1 MKVLYVSH
9 HLKGNDGW
17 SRYARDLISLINEK
31 GVEVLCLVNEV
42 DTLTNIPQSAILS
55 KDPSAYLL
63 SPVIS
68 YLDSRKV
75 NKVIKNFNPDIIHF
89 IVEPYGTMIP
99 FIKKGNSKI
108 VITVHSTF
116 AYIPI
121 LLKGYRRRFAQYI
134 ALLSYE
140 KVDSIISVSKY
151 TEDHLKKHMDSIGG
165 LKHIEG
171 KLNIISGG
179 VASDS
184 VDITAREQLSN
195 IPKEILFVGALK
207 PRKGLLESIM
217 ALSKV
222 KIDFIYRIVGNYE
235 ENNSYVKLIRNKIK
249 ELSLDKKIV
258 LVGSVSDEVLKSM
271 YKKADLFLMLSTNN
285 GADFEGY
292 GLVYI
297 EANGRGVPTIGP
309 SDSGVSDAIVH
320 EKTGYLVN
328 QFDSELV
335 AKTIDNLFENKTIKS
350 EDCIAWANDNTSE
363 IKADKVFE
371 LYKKLVNS
379 KSK

>member
-1 MKVLYVSH
+1 MKILYISH

-17 SRYARDLISLINEK
+17 SRYARDLIALTKEK
-31 GVEVLCLVNEV
+31 GVEVLCLVNEI
-42 DTLTNIPQSAILS
+42 DTLTDIPQVACLK
-55 KDPSAYLL
+55 KDPSAYLV
-63 SPVIS
+63 SPIIS
-68 YLDSRKV
+68 YFDSKKV
-75 NKVIKNFNPDIIHF
+75 NKIIKDFKPDIIHF
-89 IVEPYGTMIP
+89 LVEPYGIIIP

-121 LLKGYRRRFAQYI
+121 LLKGFRRIFAQYI
-134 ALLSYE
+134 ALKSY
-140 KVDSIISVSKY
+140 KKIDSIISVSKY
-151 TEDHLKKHMDSIGG
+151 TEEHLKKHMDSIGG
-165 LKHIEG
+165 LKYIEN

-179 VASDS
+179 VVSDS
-184 VDITAREQLSN
+184 VDATARELLSN
-195 IPKEILFVGALK
+195 NPKEILFVGALK

-222 KIDFIYRIVGNYE
+222 KTDFIYRIVGNFN

-249 ELSLDKKIV
+249 ELNLDKKVV

-297 EANGRGVPTIGP
+297 EANGRGVPVIGP
-309 SDSGVSDAIVH
+309 NDSGVSDAIVSG
-320 EKTGYLVN
+320 KTGYIVN
-328 QFDSELV
+328 QFDSASV
-335 AKTIDNLFENKTIKS
+335 AKTIDYFFENKTIKT
-350 EDCIAWANDNTSE
+350 EDCIFWARENTSE
-363 IKADKVFE
+363 IKTNKVFE
-371 LYKKLVNS
+371 VYKKLL
-379 KSK
+379 